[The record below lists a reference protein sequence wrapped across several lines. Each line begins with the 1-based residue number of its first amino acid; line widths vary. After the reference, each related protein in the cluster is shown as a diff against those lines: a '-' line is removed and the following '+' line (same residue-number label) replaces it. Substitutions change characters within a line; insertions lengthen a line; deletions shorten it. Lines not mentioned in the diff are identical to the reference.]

1 MGHRWFPRKSHPRR
15 LASGKVTSVC
25 GTIVCRGFDEK
36 SKKHSYRHPCPH
48 CGAQIVSIHMRNG
61 GWAHFEGK
69 QGLSRTKHS
78 CLHLGEGL
86 GRRRD
91 NLTADLFDQQ
101 IQA

>member
-25 GTIVCRGFDEK
+25 STIVCRGVDEK
-36 SKKHSYRHPCPH
+36 SKKQSYRHPCPH
-48 CGAQIVSIHMRNG
+48 CGAQIVSVHMRNG

-78 CLHLGEGL
+78 CLHLGDGL

-91 NLTADLFDQQ
+91 NLTPDLFDQ
-101 IQA
+101 